1 MKRTY
6 LARRNSLLSRAQ
18 FTWGAFAL
26 LFSVCALVLR
36 IAAPN
41 VFFAAAAPL
50 ERGAAAAA
58 LSVRAALP
66 GSTAGL
72 AAKYNA
78 LASENAA
85 LAIENRTLVQKDA
98 DLMALLSATSSAA
111 QAPGVVAGV
120 LAAPPEDP
128 YGALMLAAGT
138 RSGVSVGMEVF
149 GNKGVPVGVVSMV
162 LADQAQVTL
171 FSSPG
176 QRMNAWI
183 GQQQL
188 PVVLAGAGA
197 GAFSASVPST
207 ADVTVGDAVYAP
219 GPGAL
224 PVGQVVRIDRSP
236 SSPSAQLRIAP
247 AANPFSLAW
256 VVLRPGTQQLQS
268 ALSCATSTHA

>member
-6 LARRNSLLSRAQ
+6 LARRNALLSQAR

-41 VFFAAAAPL
+41 AFFASVAPL
-50 ERGAAAAA
+50 ERGATAAAR
-58 LSVRAALP
+58 SVHSVLP

-72 AAKYNA
+72 AAKYRA
-78 LASENAA
+78 LESENAA
-85 LAIENRTLVQKDA
+85 LVVENRALVQKNV
-98 DLMALLSATSSAA
+98 DLAALLNATSSAS

-138 RSGVSVGMEVF
+138 RSGVSVGMEAF
-149 GNKGVPVGVVSMV
+149 GTSGVPVGIVTMA
-162 LADQAQVTL
+162 LADQSRVTL
-171 FSSPG
+171 FSAPG
-176 QRMNAWI
+176 QKMNAWI
-183 GQQQL
+183 GSQQL

-197 GAFSASVPST
+197 GAFSASIPST
-207 ADVTVGDAVYAP
+207 ASVAVGDDVYAP

-224 PVGQVVRIDRSP
+224 PVGQVLRIDRSP

-247 AANPFSLAW
+247 AVNPFSLAW

-268 ALSCATSTHA
+268 ALSCATSTHP